1 MRRVGLFEA
10 KQKLSDLVEQAER
23 GERIGITRR
32 GKLTAVIGPAGGAT
46 NLQEVFDGIE
56 AIRRRAPK
64 EKSPTGKQMTSE
76 GAQCT
81 AVGVDGLGSLGGCG
95 GAPLPPVRRK
105 G

>member
-10 KQKLSDLVEQAER
+10 KQKLSDLVERAER

-56 AIRRRAPK
+56 AIRKRAR
-64 EKSPTGKQMTSE
+64 KQKGVTVKQLIAE
-76 GAQCT
+76 GRA
-81 AVGVDGLGSLGGCG
+81 
-95 GAPLPPVRRK
+95 
-105 G
+105 

>member
-56 AIRRRAPK
+56 AIRKRAR
-64 EKSPTGKQMTSE
+64 KQKGVTVKQLIAE
-76 GAQCT
+76 GRA
-81 AVGVDGLGSLGGCG
+81 
-95 GAPLPPVRRK
+95 
-105 G
+105 